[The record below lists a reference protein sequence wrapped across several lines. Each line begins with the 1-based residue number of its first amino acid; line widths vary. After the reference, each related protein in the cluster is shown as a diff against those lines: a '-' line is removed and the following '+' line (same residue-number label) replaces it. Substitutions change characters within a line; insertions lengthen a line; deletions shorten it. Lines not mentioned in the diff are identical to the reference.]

1 MAYSNG
7 SGKNCA
13 IVNCGNDYRKLSRW
27 KKSICDID
35 SCRKEDCACLLPY
48 RLHSFP
54 KDSDR
59 RQQFAKAVNRKDFE
73 PKVYSTVCCF

>member
-1 MAYSNG
+1 
-7 SGKNCA
+7 
-13 IVNCGNDYRKLSRW
+13 
-27 KKSICDID
+27 
-35 SCRKEDCACLLPY
+35 LPY

-73 PKVYSTVCCF
+73 PKVYSTVGHKNVPSIQVHTFFQNNTILKNKGIKTLPYILSLEKCTTYSAFLK